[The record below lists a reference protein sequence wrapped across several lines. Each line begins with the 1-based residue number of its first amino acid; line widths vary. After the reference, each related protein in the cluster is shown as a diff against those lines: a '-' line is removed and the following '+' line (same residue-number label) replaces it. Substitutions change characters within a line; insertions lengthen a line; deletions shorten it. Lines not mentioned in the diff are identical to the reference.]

1 MWNLQSRRM
10 RSAVVAGAVGLAIL
24 TPASVAA
31 ADSTVSAAP
40 PLAASLRP
48 DTIEPATVDGSAGVQ
63 PNAVTYEVNPWG
75 CSSEAQ
81 NPHPSGHYPGTVAA
95 VAVHSCT
102 GYFGIDRRI
111 STYPDRQ
118 SLEAW
123 LYYQSC
129 FLFICSWNQAD
140 HWASGVVSSS
150 VAIKIVHTLAANCA
164 NGNATQWRLVAAGT
178 SYGFN
183 GSQYATYSST
193 AGNIQTIACGR

>member
-129 FLFICSWNQAD
+129 FLFICSWSFCGGVC
-140 HWASGVVSSS
+140 WLISGLYVCVFGVQIRGCHLGLS
-150 VAIKIVHTLAANCA
+150 
-164 NGNATQWRLVAAGT
+164 
-178 SYGFN
+178 
-183 GSQYATYSST
+183 
-193 AGNIQTIACGR
+193 CGRVIYAIVGI